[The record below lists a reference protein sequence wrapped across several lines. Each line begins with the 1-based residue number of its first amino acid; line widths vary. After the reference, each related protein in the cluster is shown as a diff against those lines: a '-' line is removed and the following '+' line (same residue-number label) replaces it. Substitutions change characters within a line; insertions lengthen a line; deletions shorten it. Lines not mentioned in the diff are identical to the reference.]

1 MPKYGEVLSK
11 LIEKTER
18 EKVPWKPSYEDDTFI
33 VALDGGYT
41 FQIGKDLF
49 GAFKFLMKDK
59 SDGKIIEIVA
69 NDRGPNDDDY
79 DEDDDYY
86 SDLRRLYEGA
96 RVTALDVNKKLDDV
110 AALLDR
116 F

>member
-1 MPKYGEVLSK
+1 
-11 LIEKTER
+11 
-18 EKVPWKPSYEDDTFI
+18 
-33 VALDGGYT
+33 
-41 FQIGKDLF
+41 
-49 GAFKFLMKDK
+49 MKDK

-116 F
+116 FWFVLGVLCPAHPKNGVM